1 MVRKACHAW
10 SEAEFGAT
18 AYTSAAI
25 REAPHLLAQARQNV
39 ATRSAAQEHALWL
52 DVNALIHA
60 CVFLFPTSLVHEKP
74 PQFLM
79 RLHPKHRIDL
89 VFLEH
94 GIPGGLINLP
104 LYQLDIVTQQIIR
117 ISGSCPTV
125 DEHGYG
131 ALSAE
136 DQNSTDVPVVE
147 EPGMREM
154 LF

>member
-10 SEAEFGAT
+10 SKPSLALPHIHRRQSGRHRT
-18 AYTSAAI
+18 IGTS
-25 REAPHLLAQARQNV
+25 QANV

-104 LYQLDIVTQQIIR
+104 LYSLI
-117 ISGSCPTV
+117 
-125 DEHGYG
+125 
-131 ALSAE
+131 
-136 DQNSTDVPVVE
+136 
-147 EPGMREM
+147 
-154 LF
+154 